1 MKKLVGDVQVSE
13 DHHVMLDDA
22 ARGTLENHFTLEKL
36 EIVTSEP
43 EEEVLRRPEDVQ
55 RDFMLELKQQHVFH
69 GRGDVKRFLDGIKW
83 LGGADGL
90 SGSLLK
96 GLEMA
101 GARQGYFLGEGS
113 ESGSF
118 FWGLSMVTK
127 AEGKKVSCLAK
138 LKAVLVEA
146 LGMDLV
152 HSAPEW
158 HGDPCRLQNG
168 WCDVV

>member
-1 MKKLVGDVQVSE
+1 MTNLWGQFTEGLVSWSWEAVKKLVGDVQVSE

-22 ARGTLENHFTLEKL
+22 ARGTLEKHFTLEKL

-43 EEEVLRRPEDVQ
+43 EEEVLRRPENVQ

-90 SGSLLK
+90 SGSLPK

-101 GARQGYFLGEGS
+101 GARQGYFLVEVS

-118 FWGLSMVTK
+118 LLGLEHGNQGRREESIMFGQV
-127 AEGKKVSCLAK
+127 ESCF
-138 LKAVLVEA
+138 
-146 LGMDLV
+146 G
-152 HSAPEW
+152 
-158 HGDPCRLQNG
+158 
-168 WCDVV
+168 